1 MYVDMYLG
9 TSTETLYARYEADGM
24 TTAHRVE
31 GGERGRG
38 GVEVCVSKSS
48 NTERDSASSSRL

>member
-38 GVEVCVSKSS
+38 GGGWRYV
-48 NTERDSASSSRL
+48 